1 LRLGTVFFWVVF
13 FSGLEFGWTVIGEHR
28 LLGVLG
34 SGARNPHRILELGS
48 RIGSVPSWQGGKI
61 RFWAE
66 FGQSSL
72 VRVSALAWNDRIG
85 EITSVRGIYFH
96 YYVVLGGYH
105 HVVDYAYMLNNEIA
119 YTLKEILCFKFMNF
133 IRLC

>member
-1 LRLGTVFFWVVF
+1 M
-13 FSGLEFGWTVIGEHR
+13 

-34 SGARNPHRILELGS
+34 STARNPHGILELGS

-72 VRVSALAWNDRIG
+72 IRVSALAWTDRVG
-85 EITSVRGIYFH
+85 EIASVRGMYFQ
-96 YYVVLGGYH
+96 
-105 HVVDYAYMLNNEIA
+105 
-119 YTLKEILCFKFMNF
+119 
-133 IRLC
+133 